1 MMSTAFNSNAIN
13 AIVGL
18 MLPGALLGL
27 GAPTQDAAF
36 VAIFYVGLT
45 ALAVALAL
53 RGKGLDR
60 RVGSIIIVAYLVF
73 VAILAT
79 R

>member
-1 MMSTAFNSNAIN
+1 
-13 AIVGL
+13 
-18 MLPGALLGL
+18 
-27 GAPTQDAAF
+27 
-36 VAIFYVGLT
+36 
-45 ALAVALAL
+45 LAVALAL